1 MPYDYDYFH
10 RTKLPSSGWAS
21 NKSAA
26 PGGAT
31 IKQIIRSGT
40 LSSEW
45 LGLEC
50 LAKLHV
56 GSLVHISTTVHTCT
70 LPTSLLYNLTLI
82 NYTCFLS
89 DSVAE
94 MRHQDKFPDVHWIW
108 KGGISYVFEVH
119 PRIVVK
125 VPKSGEFEREQFQ
138 KELAIYNILSRSPP
152 CASLVQCFYKADKGI
167 FLEYMRGTTFRNVQ
181 IVGLTDYL
189 TRYIPPLQNARSP
202 D

>member
-1 MPYDYDYFH
+1 MLGEVACGF
-10 RTKLPSSGWAS
+10 SS
-21 NKSAA
+21 
-26 PGGAT
+26 PHFYY
-31 IKQIIRSGT
+31 IMY
-40 LSSEW
+40 L
-45 LGLEC
+45 
-50 LAKLHV
+50 
-56 GSLVHISTTVHTCT
+56 TCT
-70 LPTSLLYNLTLI
+70 LPTSPLYNLTLI

-138 KELAIYNILSRSPP
+138 KELDIYNILSRSPP
-152 CASLVQCFYKADKGI
+152 CAFLVQCFYKADNGI
-167 FLEYMRGTTFRNVQ
+167 FLEYMRGTTFRNIQ

>member
-1 MPYDYDYFH
+1 MHLFAASPELLVMERRVVGTRMLGEVACGFSSPHFH
-10 RTKLPSSGWAS
+10 Y
-21 NKSAA
+21 
-26 PGGAT
+26 
-31 IKQIIRSGT
+31 IRY
-40 LSSEW
+40 L
-45 LGLEC
+45 
-50 LAKLHV
+50 
-56 GSLVHISTTVHTCT
+56 TCT
-70 LPTSLLYNLTLI
+70 LPTSPLYNLTLI

-94 MRHQDKFPDVHWIW
+94 MRHQDKFPGVHWIW

-138 KELAIYNILSRSPP
+138 KELDIYNILSRSPP